1 MGNSA
6 SNDDNTSDLNSK
18 STSDQV
24 AENYGSFAEG
34 KFAVVTGGNGG
45 LGLETARVLA
55 SKGSNVVIACRSL
68 KNGEEAVAKLLAEN
82 PEAKVSA
89 MQLDLGSFSSIRQ
102 FASDYKASGKPLHL
116 LINNAG
122 VMACPRTL
130 TSEGLEMQFGTNY
143 VGHFLL
149 TTLLLDV
156 IKASG
161 TAAVPA
167 RIINLSSIAQFY
179 FSPAIGMRLDDLNG
193 EQTYDAWERYGS
205 SKLATILFTK
215 QLHTLLSQENAPV
228 VTVSVHP
235 GVISETNLTRHMD
248 LASTLNILS
257 KIAPRGL
264 GTMYSFMVADSKTIK
279 QGAAT
284 TLYAALAPEIVKHS
298 GAHFADCHE
307 DTIHVH
313 PTANDA
319 KLAQDLWTA
328 SESIVNK

>member
-1 MGNSA
+1 M
-6 SNDDNTSDLNSK
+6 
-18 STSDQV
+18 
-24 AENYGSFAEG
+24 
-34 KFAVVTGGNGG
+34 
-45 LGLETARVLA
+45 LA

-68 KNGEEAVAKLLAEN
+68 KNGQEAVTKLLAEN
-82 PEAKVSA
+82 SEAKVSA

-130 TSEGLEMQFGTNY
+130 TSEGLEMQFGTNH

-149 TTLLLDV
+149 TMLLLDV

-167 RIINLSSIAQFY
+167 RIVNLSSAGQYY
-179 FSPAIGMRLDDLNG
+179 FAPAVGIQLDDLNG

-205 SKLATILFTK
+205 SKLANILFTK

-228 VTVSVHP
+228 VAVSVHP

-248 LASTLNILS
+248 LASILRIIGR
-257 KIAPRGL
+257 IAPRGL
-264 GTMYSFMVADSKTIK
+264 GTLYSFMVADSKSLK
-279 QGAAT
+279 QGE
-284 TLYAALAPEIVKHS
+284 LLEIIDY
-298 GAHFADCHE
+298 G
-307 DTIHVH
+307 
-313 PTANDA
+313 
-319 KLAQDLWTA
+319 
-328 SESIVNK
+328 

>member
-6 SNDDNTSDLNSK
+6 SIHETKGTFNGK

-24 AENYGSFAEG
+24 ADRYAEFAG
-34 KFAVVTGGNGG
+34 NKFAVVTGGNGG

-55 SKGSNVVIACRSL
+55 LKGSNVTIACRSL
-68 KNGEEAVAKLLAEN
+68 KNGQDAVAIIRKEN

-130 TSEGLEMQFGTNY
+130 TQEGLEMQFGTNH

-156 IKASG
+156 IKSSG
-161 TAAVPA
+161 NAVTPA
-167 RIINLSSIAQFY
+167 RIVNLSSVGQFY
-179 FSPAIGMRLDDLNG
+179 FAPVVGIQLDDLNG
-193 EQTYDAWERYGS
+193 EQFYDPWERYGS
-205 SKLATILFTK
+205 SKLANIVFTK

-228 VTVSVHP
+228 VAVSVHP
-235 GVISETNLTRHMD
+235 GVISETNLARHVD
-248 LASTLNILS
+248 LASILRILC

-264 GTMYSFMVADSKTIK
+264 STMYSFMVADSKNIK

-284 TLYAALAPEIVKHS
+284 IVYAALAPEVAEHS
-298 GAHFADCHE
+298 GAHYADCQE
-307 DTIHVH
+307 DTVH
-313 PTANDA
+313 LHPMANSTQLA
-319 KLAQDLWTA
+319 KDLWTA
-328 SESIVNK
+328 SERIVNK